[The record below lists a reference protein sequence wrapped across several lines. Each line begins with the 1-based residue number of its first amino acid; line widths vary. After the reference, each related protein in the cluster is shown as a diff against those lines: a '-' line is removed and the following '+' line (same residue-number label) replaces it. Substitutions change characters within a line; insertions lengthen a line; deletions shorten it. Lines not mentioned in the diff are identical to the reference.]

1 MTHNYRG
8 NFCSKPVELGE
19 EYDHEFVDDIPPKY
33 TCSICIKVLK
43 KPRLVGCCGQHYC
56 ESCLQHWVRECSQR
70 MCPHCRAVGFQ
81 SMLNKEKM
89 REIQELRIHCTNH
102 VSGCTWVGELGTL
115 KDHLQSDR
123 GCGYVKV
130 KCSNEAYV
138 DYRLYGQSCIT
149 QKKRER
155 GATHLQQEQRVTDW
169 QREQRVLL
177 RQQDQRVMHWPQ
189 DQRLTQWPQE
199 QRVMPKQRE
208 QRVSQR
214 QWKRVICEVEVER
227 KYLDQH
233 KQECKYRQYT
243 CEYCGYVDTYDAI
256 AGTGKAKKRN
266 SKVKASGNHYEMCDE
281 YPLDCINGC
290 GKKGIKRKNM
300 QSHKN
305 VCPLEKLKCPFSIQ
319 CRNDIL
325 RKDMDSHKQQCDFR
339 PQTCEFCGQVAPYN
353 RMSSKE
359 SNTLSMR
366 GHYDACQH
374 YPLQCVNQCGAKD
387 IKRKDMSDHC
397 DVCPLQPLTCPFG
410 THKRKILRKDMEK
423 HKNEECEL
431 RPFTCQYCNQ
441 RGTYKSITGK
451 GESLHKG
458 KCHYEVCDNYPLECP
473 NSCGEKNIK
482 RKDMSGHCDVC
493 PLQLLSCPFGT
504 HKRNILRKDMEKHKK
519 ECELRP
525 YTCQYCNQRGT
536 YKSITGKG
544 EYLHKGKYHYEV
556 CDHYPLQ
563 CPNSCG
569 EKNIKRKDM
578 SAHQNTCPLQLLE
591 CPFKY
596 ANCKQPILRKD
607 MKSHCDSYIHEHL
620 LMMAKSHQI
629 LAQKCEELTRKCE
642 KLTRKNEELTSQ
654 VEELTWRKHYSS
666 SYTAGYDYDD

>member
-1 MTHNYRG
+1 M
-8 NFCSKPVELGE
+8 
-19 EYDHEFVDDIPPKY
+19 
-33 TCSICIKVLK
+33 
-43 KPRLVGCCGQHYC
+43 
-56 ESCLQHWVRECSQR
+56 
-70 MCPHCRAVGFQ
+70 
-81 SMLNKEKM
+81 
-89 REIQELRIHCTNH
+89 
-102 VSGCTWVGELGTL
+102 
-115 KDHLQSDR
+115 
-123 GCGYVKV
+123 
-130 KCSNEAYV
+130 
-138 DYRLYGQSCIT
+138 
-149 QKKRER
+149 
-155 GATHLQQEQRVTDW
+155 
-169 QREQRVLL
+169 
-177 RQQDQRVMHWPQ
+177 
-189 DQRLTQWPQE
+189 
-199 QRVMPKQRE
+199 
-208 QRVSQR
+208 
-214 QWKRVICEVEVER
+214 EVER

-266 SKVKASGNHYEMCDE
+266 SKVKASENHYEMCDE
-281 YPLDCINGC
+281 YSLDCINGC

-305 VCPLEKLKCPFSIQ
+305 VCPLEKLECPFSVQ

-339 PQTCEFCGQVAPYN
+339 PHTCEFCGQVAPYN

-359 SNTLSMR
+359 SNTLFMR
-366 GHYDACQH
+366 GHYDVCQH

-387 IKRKDMSDHC
+387 IKRKDMSGHC
-397 DVCPLQPLTCPFG
+397 DVCPLQPLSCPFG
-410 THKRKILRKDMEK
+410 IHKRKILRKDMEK

-431 RPFTCQYCNQ
+431 RP
-441 RGTYKSITGK
+441 
-451 GESLHKG
+451 
-458 KCHYEVCDNYPLECP
+458 
-473 NSCGEKNIK
+473 
-482 RKDMSGHCDVC
+482 
-493 PLQLLSCPFGT
+493 
-504 HKRNILRKDMEKHKK
+504 
-519 ECELRP
+519 
-525 YTCQYCNQRGT
+525 YTCQHCNQHGT

-544 EYLHKGKYHYEV
+544 EYLYKGKCHYEV

-578 SAHQNTCPLQLLE
+578 PAHQNTCPLQLLE

-666 SYTAGYDYDD
+666 SYNAGYDYDD